1 MKINIGALGWLIMM
15 LSFIYFK
22 NEMNITIKEKEYS
35 FVFCF
40 DKHRKDKLAKNMH
53 KTKAR
58 RRPI

>member
-1 MKINIGALGWLIMM
+1 MKINIGSLGCLVMM

-22 NEMNITIKEKEYS
+22 NEMNFTIKEKEYFS
-35 FVFCF
+35 CFCF
-40 DKHRKDKLAKNMH
+40 DEHRKDKLAKNMH